1 MATDRGAD
9 EARGPRPGHPDRRD
23 RPGDLWRR
31 IGMIAPS
38 SNAVLEPETMRMA
51 AALGDAVSIHL
62 ARVGVTHISTS
73 ARSSDQFGFEGMIEA
88 ARRVADVQPHAI
100 VWNGTA
106 ASWLGLDRDVA
117 LAQRMAAA
125 TGVACA
131 TTMLFYEAAFAALG
145 IRTLALVTPYT
156 SEIQERVLA
165 NLGARGL
172 EIVAERRLEDAGN
185 FSYAEYS
192 AAFVEQ
198 EIREA
203 VRAAR
208 ADAVA
213 VMCTNYRGARAAAAI
228 ELETGVLVLDSVAL
242 TLWGALALAGV
253 PTAPL
258 AAHGRLFA
266 ELPAEAARAAAA
278 RP

>member
-1 MATDRGAD
+1 MATGGRDD
-9 EARGPRPGHPDRRD
+9 DQRGPRPGHPDRRD
-23 RPGDLWRR
+23 RPGDRWRR

-38 SNAVLEPETMRMA
+38 SNTVLEPETMRMA
-51 AALGDAVSIHL
+51 AGLGDAVSIHV
-62 ARVGVTHISTS
+62 ARVGVTQISTS
-73 ARSSDQFGFEGMIEA
+73 ARSSDQFGFDGMLDA
-88 ARRVADVQPHAI
+88 AGRLADTLPDAI

-106 ASWLGLDRDVA
+106 ASWLGLDRDA
-117 LAQRMAAA
+117 ELARRMAAR

-131 TTMLFYEAAFAALG
+131 TTMLFFEAAFAALG
-145 IRTLALVTPYT
+145 IRRLALVTPYT
-156 SEIQERVLA
+156 SEIQERVVA
-165 NLGARGL
+165 NLGGLGL

-192 AAFVEQ
+192 AAFVAG
-198 EIREA
+198 EIRQA
-203 VRAAR
+203 IRAAR
-208 ADAVA
+208 PDAVA
-213 VMCTNYRGARAAAAI
+213 VMCTNYRGARAAAEI
-228 ELETGVLVLDSVAL
+228 EPETGVRVLDSVAL

-258 AAHGRLFA
+258 AAHGRLFT